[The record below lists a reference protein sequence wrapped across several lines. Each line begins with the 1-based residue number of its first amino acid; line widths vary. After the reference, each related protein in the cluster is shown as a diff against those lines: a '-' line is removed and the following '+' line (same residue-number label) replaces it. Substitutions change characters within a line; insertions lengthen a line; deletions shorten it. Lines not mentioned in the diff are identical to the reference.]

1 MSEKE
6 LDNLQ
11 SELIRIEANLTA
23 LVVWLG
29 VQLDS
34 LKTAEKD
41 IRVLVQGVTDMKAT
55 LLVSKEDNQQ

>member
-41 IRVLVQGVTDMKAT
+41 IRVLVQRVTDMKAT